1 MDFISVDVETA
12 NYFRGSIC
20 QIGLT
25 TVRGNEVHGTE
36 TFLVDPEQDFD
47 PFNIG
52 IHGID
57 ATMVAGSPN
66 FQDIKENL
74 RSMMGMLPVVSYGAF
89 DRAAFALA
97 DDGRVETPF
106 LADHPWINAQ
116 TIVRR
121 AWPEHFAKKY
131 NLRLVADTL
140 GLSLDHHDAGSDAE
154 VAARAVIMAAEKL
167 EMNFDELVARTKQ
180 PIIPGSYGSI
190 KYEAGDEGPLAG
202 EIITFTGALSLS
214 RAEAAKMANEL
225 GAGVSAGTTK
235 KTTILVI
242 GTQDSSKIIGD
253 KSSKHRKAEDLVSQ
267 GQAIEFLTESDFI
280 AILGR

>member
-1 MDFISVDVETA
+1 MDFIAVDVETA
-12 NYFRGSIC
+12 NYHRGSIC

-25 TVRGNEVHGTE
+25 TVRNGELQGTE
-36 TFLVDPEQDFD
+36 TLFVDPQVEFD
-47 PFNIG
+47 PFNIS

-57 ATMVAGSPN
+57 AASVAGSPT
-66 FQDIKENL
+66 FPEIKEKL
-74 RSMMGMLPVVSYGAF
+74 RSKMSTLPVISYGAF

-154 VAARAVIMAAEKL
+154 VAARAVVMAAEKL
-167 EMNFDELVARTKQ
+167 KMNLEQLIARTKQ
-180 PIIPGSYGSI
+180 PIIPGSYGLI
-190 KYEAGDEGPLAG
+190 KYEVGDEGPLA
-202 EIITFTGALSLS
+202 EEVITFTGALALP
-214 RAEAAKMANEL
+214 RAEAAKLANEL

-235 KTTILVI
+235 KTTILVV
-242 GTQDSSKIIGD
+242 GAQDCSKIIGD

-267 GQAIEFLTESDFI
+267 GQTIEFITESDFI
-280 AILGR
+280 AILAR